1 MSMTFTI
8 EKGDQRFGT
17 RWRWESTATK
27 WALETGTVLTDA
39 IQRAA
44 PIGERPDSGKLR
56 DSISFKPKISATSA
70 SVEFTSRVPYASYVI
85 NGTPAH
91 IIVPRTARVLR
102 WQQGGQWIYRQR
114 VNHPGARANP
124 FPEKA
129 VKPLVPWV
137 SRKMRNLVVESMGEL

>member
-1 MSMTFTI
+1 MSMEFTI
-8 EKGDQRFGT
+8 EKADQRFGT

-44 PIGERPDSGKLR
+44 PVSDKSTSGKLR
-56 DSISFKPKISATSA
+56 DSITFKPKISGSSAT
-70 SVEFTSRVPYASYVI
+70 VEFTSRVPYAGYVI
-85 NGTPAH
+85 KGTPAH
-91 IIVPRTARVLR
+91 VIVPRNARVLR
-102 WQQGGQWIYRQR
+102 WQQGGQWVYRQR
-114 VNHPGARANP
+114 VNHPAHAP
-124 FPEKA
+124 TVPEKA